1 MYQRRYKMYYNTE
14 TIKQS
19 RRKNTMVY
27 LTLAQK
33 REVVR
38 LVNEAGLY
46 LLDFY
51 LSKSGVPRYEYT
63 DEKTALAVGWTVKK
77 VSDYR
82 RKLINVDLFRQE
94 VYGTGDQKAVITHL
108 AERFRKDYK
117 GEVPPELVESE
128 EEVD

>member
-1 MYQRRYKMYYNTE
+1 MYCTTE
-14 TIKQS
+14 SIRQS

-33 REVVR
+33 REVVN

-51 LSKSGVPRYEYT
+51 LSKSGVPQYEFT
-63 DEKTALAVGWTVKK
+63 DEKTAKAVGWTVKK
-77 VSDYR
+77 TADYR
-82 RKLINVDLFRQE
+82 RKLEHADLFRQE
-94 VYGTGDQKAVITHL
+94 TYGSGEKKAIVTYI

-117 GEVPPELVESE
+117 GKYEVPEELVESE
-128 EEVD
+128 DAE